1 MKKLMD
7 SFLVTKVLLN
17 EICHNLLSN
26 NIFKKRHNRYLLLGL
41 ILAVYIMYFYL
52 NMTELNKIFINR
64 NEVSNEL
71 RNSLFSSLTNMIII
85 ITGVIYLIVTL
96 SFSLTKKMQ
105 FLLKILPFE
114 KGSIWFGSVIFKLF
128 LSYWSFLIVFA
139 IMIPMLRLF
148 HYSIGLNFLILIYC
162 QLLFV
167 ASICFYYLIFYSL
180 SSLVRLNFF
189 NINNGLL
196 VLFLFLY
203 YFSFRFRIDMKF
215 QTFNMIIDHVL
226 VVKFMLILSI
236 LIALFVLCI
245 HYLHTK
251 IDNDIYTTN
260 DFYILKLPFNMKMN
274 KLNLIILGTIR
285 SKLTIRLL
293 GVVCLVFVLSLFD
306 TKNILISLT
315 TLAYI
320 YPIITFSSIRYFN
333 TTVSYRKMNSF
344 FGITSLKESFITT
357 FMNLIINFPLVITS
371 LMLSGDFV
379 KSLYYG
385 VILFE
390 AGLIMSI
397 IFPKNK
403 SSLNEFSA
411 SVLCIVMAVGL
422 YLISNSVLIFVSVYL
437 LLFSVKYYLLERSYL
452 DEAA

>member
-26 NIFKKRHNRYLLLGL
+26 NIFKKRHNRYLLLG
-41 ILAVYIMYFYL
+41 IIVAVYIMYFYL
-52 NMTELNKIFINR
+52 NMSELNKIFINR

-105 FLLKILPFE
+105 YLLKILPFE
-114 KGSIWFGSVIFKLF
+114 KGSIWFGSVIFKLL

-148 HYSIGLNFLILIYC
+148 HYNIGLNFLILIYC

-203 YFSFRFRIDMKF
+203 YFSFRFSIDVKF
-215 QTFNMIIDHVL
+215 QTFNIIVDHTL
-226 VVKFMLILSI
+226 VVKLMLILCI
-236 LIALFVLCI
+236 LIASFVLCI
-245 HYLHTK
+245 NYLHTK
-251 IDNDIYTTN
+251 IDNDIYTSN
-260 DFYILKLPFNMKMN
+260 DFYIFKLPFNMQMN
-274 KLNLIILGTIR
+274 KLTLIILGTIR
-285 SKLTIRLL
+285 SRLTIRLL
-293 GVVCLVFVLSLFD
+293 GVVFLVFLLSLFD
-306 TKNILISLT
+306 TKNIIISLT

-320 YPIITFSSIRYFN
+320 YPLISFTSIRYFN

-344 FGITSLKESFITT
+344 FGVTSLKESFITT
-357 FMNLIINFPLVITS
+357 FMNFIINFPLVITS
-371 LMLSGDFV
+371 LILSDDFV

-422 YLISNSVLIFVSVYL
+422 YLISNSVIIFVSVYL

>member
-26 NIFKKRHNRYLLLGL
+26 NIFEKKHNRYLLLCIIVAL
-41 ILAVYIMYFYL
+41 YILYFYL
-52 NMTELNKIFINR
+52 NMSELNKIFINR
-64 NEVSNEL
+64 DEVSNEL

-96 SFSLTKKMQ
+96 SFTLTKKMQ
-105 FLLKILPFE
+105 YLLKILPFE
-114 KGSIWFGSVIFKLF
+114 KGSIWFGSVIFKLL
-128 LSYWSFLIVFA
+128 LSYCSFLIVFA
-139 IMIPMLRLF
+139 IIIPMLRLF
-148 HYSIGLNFLILIYC
+148 HYNIGLNFLILIYC

-180 SSLVRLNFF
+180 SNLVKLTFF

-203 YFSFRFRIDMKF
+203 YFSFRFSIDMKF
-215 QTFNMIIDHVL
+215 QTFNITVDHAL
-226 VVKFMLILSI
+226 VVKLMLILCI
-236 LIALFVLCI
+236 LITSFVICI
-245 HYLHTK
+245 NYLHTK
-251 IDNDIYTTN
+251 IDNDVYTSN
-260 DFYILKLPFNMKMN
+260 DFYIFKLPFNMKMN
-274 KLNLIILGTIR
+274 QLNLIILGTIR

-293 GVVCLVFVLSLFD
+293 GVVILVFLLSLFD

-315 TLAYI
+315 TLVYI
-320 YPIITFSSIRYFN
+320 YPLISFSSIRYFN

-344 FGITSLKESFITT
+344 FGLTSLKETFITT
-357 FMNLIINFPLVITS
+357 FMNFIINFPLVITS
-371 LMLSGDFV
+371 LLLSGDFV

-422 YLISNSVLIFVSVYL
+422 YLISNSMLIFISVYL